1 MNIGQAAE
9 RTSLPSK
16 TIRYYDEIK
25 LVTPARRENGYREY
39 SQNDLQRLRFLQRA
53 RGLGFSIEECRSL
66 LSLYDDKSRSSAEV
80 RSLARNRL
88 KEIRLKIKE
97 LRSLEQSLGHL
108 IETCHGDQHPDCP
121 IIDDLAGL

>member
-1 MNIGQAAE
+1 MNIGLAAE
-9 RTSLPSK
+9 QTNLPSK
-16 TIRYYDEIK
+16 TIRYYEEID
-25 LVTPARRENGYREY
+25 LVMPARRENGYRQY

-53 RGLGFSIEECRSL
+53 RGLGFTIEECRSL

-80 RSLARNRL
+80 RSLAKNRL
-88 KEIRLKIKE
+88 QEIRLKIKE

-108 IETCHGDQHPDCP
+108 IEACHGDQHPDCP